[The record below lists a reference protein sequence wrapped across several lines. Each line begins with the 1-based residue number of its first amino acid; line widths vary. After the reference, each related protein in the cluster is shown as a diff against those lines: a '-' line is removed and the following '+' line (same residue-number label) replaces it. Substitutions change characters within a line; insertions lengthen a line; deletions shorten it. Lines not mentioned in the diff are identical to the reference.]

1 LFEAVGLSVIGGAV
15 GVISGMAAAYAIAHA
30 AGWPLLIEPQ
40 SVVLAVVFSG
50 MVGVFFGWYP
60 ALRASKLDPIE
71 ALRHT

>member
-1 LFEAVGLSVIGGAV
+1 
-15 GVISGMAAAYAIAHA
+15 MAAAYAIAHA